1 MAVVP
6 ARAGLRQRKK
16 ERTRQQLAR
25 AALQLFVEHGYEAV
39 KVEDIAAAVDVS
51 ERTFFRYFSSK
62 EEVLWPDQEERRA
75 EFAAVLAARPRDEPL
90 LESLRQAA
98 IVSAESYQV
107 QGGEMLARFGLLTRT
122 PTLRGYLLECLEA
135 WEDVATSAL
144 TERIGSGRNG
154 ALRSRLLASASVAA
168 FRVAVI
174 TWVASEGRRDL
185 RTLAVQALDSL
196 ASDLGGA
203 SAGRQ
208 V

>member
-6 ARAGLRQRKK
+6 AKAGLRQRKK
-16 ERTRQQLAR
+16 ERTRQQLAG
-25 AALQLFVEHGYEAV
+25 AALQLFVERGYEAV

-51 ERTFFRYFSSK
+51 ERTFFRYFASK

-98 IVSAESYQV
+98 IVSAESYQA

-135 WEDVATSAL
+135 WEDVATSVL
-144 TERIGSGRNG
+144 TKRIGSGRNG

-196 ASDLGGA
+196 ATDLGGA
-203 SAGRQ
+203 PAGRQ